1 MNQRGEDLERYVP
14 GSPWPELAYE
24 HVARYLFAGE
34 LVRGRLT
41 LDAGC
46 GHGYGTHLL
55 AAAGAQVVGL
65 ERDYQVVER
74 GQLRRWVAGD
84 LQRLPF
90 RSGAFQRAVAFE
102 VLEHLPN
109 PEGFLDELRRC
120 LTPDGILLLSTPDRA
135 AYSEATGYRNP
146 YHTRE
151 YSENELRESLSRRF
165 AALQFW
171 RQGLAAGSVF
181 WGAAAGA
188 SGWNVQVED
197 LHRFAPKPQAPAPP
211 AQYLFAACAQRQDL
225 LDSAGLQHGLLLL
238 DRSGWMLASHEQ
250 TRQKLAD
257 QAEALRE
264 EVDRARRYVEQ
275 VRSHIAALEADNRAK
290 QAEIDKASRHI
301 AHVEKRLSEVQ
312 GHLDNHAR
320 RLAELERERAEK
332 N

>member
-1 MNQRGEDLERYVP
+1 MSQRGEDLERYVP

-24 HVARYLFAGE
+24 HVARYLLAGE

-55 AAAGAQVVGL
+55 AAAGARVVGL
-65 ERDYQVVER
+65 ERDPKVIER
-74 GQLRRWVAGD
+74 GTLERWIAGD

-90 RSGAFQRAVAFE
+90 QSGAFQRVVAFE

-120 LTPDGILLLSTPDRA
+120 LAPDGILLLSTPDRA

-151 YSENELRESLSRRF
+151 YSENELRESLGRRF

-181 WGAAAGA
+181 WSAAAGA
-188 SGWNVQVED
+188 GGWNVRVED
-197 LHRFAPKPQAPAPP
+197 LRSYAPKPEPESAAAP
-211 AQYLFAACAQRQDL
+211 YLFAVCARRADDL
-225 LDSAGLQHGLLLL
+225 DCAGLAGGQVVL
-238 DRSGWMLASHEQ
+238 DRGGWMLTSHAIVQLELLNQ
-250 TRQKLAD
+250 ERALKQELAR
-257 QAEALRE
+257 AEA
-264 EVDRARRYVEQ
+264 
-275 VRSHIAALEADNRAK
+275 HIDELLADNRAK
-290 QAEIDKASRHI
+290 QAEIEKASRHI
-301 AHVEKRLSEVQ
+301 EHVERTLATVQTHLS
-312 GHLDNHAR
+312 NHAR
-320 RLAELERERAEK
+320 RLAELERERTKE
-332 N
+332 NP